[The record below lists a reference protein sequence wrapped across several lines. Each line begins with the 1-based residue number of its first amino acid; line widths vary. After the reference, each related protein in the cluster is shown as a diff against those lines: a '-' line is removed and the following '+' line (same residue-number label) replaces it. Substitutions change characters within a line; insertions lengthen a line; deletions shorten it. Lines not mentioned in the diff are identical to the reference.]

1 MESFNIDKW
10 YTLSII
16 RIKSPVVID
25 YIMDNEILE
34 RREVK
39 DLGVTYNSV
48 FLLLI
53 MLKLSLNLLIGNWE
67 RKYSLYQ
74 YKNHYIAL

>member
-67 RKYSLYQ
+67 RKYSLY
-74 YKNHYIAL
+74 